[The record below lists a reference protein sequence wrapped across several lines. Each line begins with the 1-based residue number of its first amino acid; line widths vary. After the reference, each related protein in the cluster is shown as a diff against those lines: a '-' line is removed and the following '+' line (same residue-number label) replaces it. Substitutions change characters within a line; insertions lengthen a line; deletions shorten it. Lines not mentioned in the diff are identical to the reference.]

1 MIILAAELI
10 ISKHATKVPSRQVE
24 SWYEGTCL
32 KDIDS
37 TVHGVFLNLPLFFLW
52 KRKSAPKP
60 RGLSRGPFHSTDFG
74 VKKTTYPLIFGH
86 L

>member
-37 TVHGVFLNLPLFFLW
+37 TVHGVFLNLPLFFFGDEN
-52 KRKSAPKP
+52 RP
-60 RGLSRGPFHSTDFG
+60 R
-74 VKKTTYPLIFGH
+74 H
-86 L
+86 LVA